1 VLSVSKR
8 PDVLSASDRS
18 AVEIDCMYA
27 EHVCGGIALG
37 ASKALLHR
45 LHEYRIGFQR
55 MWDPIRRFGKSPNEV
70 RSGL

>member
-1 VLSVSKR
+1 
-8 PDVLSASDRS
+8 
-18 AVEIDCMYA
+18 MYA